1 MLNLTVKHNRAGAV
15 TPAEGEDHMKGYKPK
30 KVESFRDKYS
40 STVVYEYRG
49 HTYEVTYSN
58 CWTYC
63 CTPAWIQHR
72 DEQARIDAIIDNP
85 KQEIEQEI
93 KSFDL
98 DEIWEMLGW

>member
-1 MLNLTVKHNRAGAV
+1 
-15 TPAEGEDHMKGYKPK
+15 MKGEKPK

-72 DEQARIDAIIDNP
+72 DEQEKIDKAIENELNHKKENEKP
-85 KQEIEQEI
+85 FMEQ
-93 KSFDL
+93 L
-98 DEIWEMLGW
+98 DEVYEMMGW